1 MFTQFSMGN
10 LRKYKEGSEYMYNI
24 VKTDV
29 GYDIT
34 LTRGDSLPLQ
44 LTNLKKN
51 DVAYTPDPEDAIR
64 FAMKRKY
71 KDPDEDAVLV
81 KSISPDTLILSI
93 DPEDTKE
100 LAMGKTY
107 VYDIQITDKYGFV
120 ATFIEGNFTIGNEVL

>member
-1 MFTQFSMGN
+1 
-10 LRKYKEGSEYMYNI
+10 MYEI
-24 VKTDV
+24 TKTEV

-44 LTNLKKN
+44 LTNLQKN
-51 DVAYTPDPEDAIR
+51 DEPYDPDPEDVIR

-71 KDPDEDAVLV
+71 KDPNEDFVLV
-81 KSISPDTLILSI
+81 KEISPDTLILNI
-93 DPEDTKE
+93 APEDTKE
-100 LAMGKTY
+100 LPMGKTY

>member
-1 MFTQFSMGN
+1 
-10 LRKYKEGSEYMYNI
+10 MYEI
-24 VKTDV
+24 TKTEV

-44 LTNLKKN
+44 LTNLEKN
-51 DVAYTPDPEDAIR
+51 DEPYDPDPEDVIR

-71 KDPDEDAVLV
+71 KDPDTEVVLV
-81 KSISPDTLILSI
+81 KEISPDTLILNI
-93 DPEDTKE
+93 APEDTKE
-100 LAMGKTY
+100 LPMGKSF

>member
-1 MFTQFSMGN
+1 
-10 LRKYKEGSEYMYNI
+10 MYEI
-24 VKTDV
+24 TKTEV

-44 LTNLKKN
+44 LTNLQKN
-51 DVAYTPDPEDAIR
+51 DEPYDPDPEDVIR

-71 KDPDEDAVLV
+71 KDPNEDVVLV
-81 KSISPDTLILSI
+81 KEISPDTLILNI
-93 DPEDTKE
+93 APEDTKE
-100 LAMGKTY
+100 LPMGKTY

>member
-1 MFTQFSMGN
+1 MFD
-10 LRKYKEGSEYMYNI
+10 I
-24 VKTDV
+24 VKTQV

-51 DVAYTPDPEDAIR
+51 DEPYNPDPEDVIR

-71 KDPDEDAVLV
+71 KDPDEDVILV
-81 KSISPDTLILSI
+81 KNISPDTLILSI
-93 DPEDTKE
+93 EPEDTKE
-100 LAMGKTY
+100 LPMGKSY

-120 ATFIEGNFTIGNEVL
+120 ATFIEGIFTIGNEVL

>member
-1 MFTQFSMGN
+1 MFDI
-10 LRKYKEGSEYMYNI
+10 E
-24 VKTDV
+24 KTNV

-51 DVAYTPDPEDAIR
+51 DEPYDPDPEDVIR

-71 KDPDEDAVLV
+71 KDPNEDVVLV
-81 KSISPDTLILSI
+81 KEISPDTLILNI
-93 DPEDTKE
+93 APEDTKD
-100 LAMGKTY
+100 LPMGKTF

>member
-1 MFTQFSMGN
+1 
-10 LRKYKEGSEYMYNI
+10 MYEI
-24 VKTDV
+24 TKTEV

-51 DVAYTPDPEDAIR
+51 GTAYTPDPEDVIR

-71 KDPDEDAVLV
+71 KDPDEDVVLV
-81 KSISPDTLILSI
+81 KEISPDTLILNI

-100 LAMGKTY
+100 LPMGKSF

-120 ATFIEGNFTIGNEVL
+120 ATFIEGNFTIGSEVL

>member
-1 MFTQFSMGN
+1 
-10 LRKYKEGSEYMYNI
+10 MYEI
-24 VKTDV
+24 TKTEV

-44 LTNLKKN
+44 LTNLEKN
-51 DVAYTPDPEDAIR
+51 DEPYDPDPEDVIR

-71 KDPDEDAVLV
+71 KDPDEDVVLV
-81 KSISPDTLILSI
+81 KEISPDTLILNI
-93 DPEDTKE
+93 APADTKE
-100 LAMGKTY
+100 LPMGKSF

>member
-1 MFTQFSMGN
+1 
-10 LRKYKEGSEYMYNI
+10 MYEI
-24 VKTDV
+24 TKTEV

-44 LTNLKKN
+44 LTNLEKN
-51 DVAYTPDPEDAIR
+51 DEPYDPDSEDVIR

-71 KDPDEDAVLV
+71 KDPDEDVVLV
-81 KSISPDTLILSI
+81 KEISPDTLILNI
-93 DPEDTKE
+93 APEDTKE
-100 LAMGKTY
+100 LPMGKSF

>member
-1 MFTQFSMGN
+1 MFDI
-10 LRKYKEGSEYMYNI
+10 E
-24 VKTDV
+24 KTNV

-51 DVAYTPDPEDAIR
+51 DEPYDPDPEDVIR

-71 KDPDEDAVLV
+71 KDPNEDVVLV
-81 KSISPDTLILSI
+81 KEISPDTLILNI
-93 DPEDTKE
+93 APEDTKD
-100 LAMGKTY
+100 LPMGKSF

-120 ATFIEGNFTIGNEVL
+120 ATFIEGTFTIGNEVL